1 MAENH
6 QRIAEI
12 NSHLSQIIVNNDKR
26 LSSLD
31 SEIAQVKLHLK
42 YKEILAPVFGQVF
55 NLKTFSGFVTSAAD
69 KKTVL
74 KIVPD
79 DHLVAEVFVTN
90 QEIGLLVPQMK
101 ADVRIDTF
109 PFSDFGDIKGEVVS
123 IGSDALPPD
132 PIHNYYRFPV
142 RVKLEQQSL
151 TVDERSFQLQSG
163 MSVTV
168 NIRVRE
174 KRTVMSVLF
183 KTIMEKFDSLKEV
196 R

>member
-1 MAENH
+1 MLAQLSPLAVSGAVARLQQLRQKQEVDNHLAEVEKLRAEQQRLRLAIAETESHWANTVAGSEKELLNRMAENH

-79 DHLVAEVFVTN
+79 DHF
-90 QEIGLLVPQMK
+90 
-101 ADVRIDTF
+101 
-109 PFSDFGDIKGEVVS
+109 
-123 IGSDALPPD
+123 
-132 PIHNYYRFPV
+132 
-142 RVKLEQQSL
+142 
-151 TVDERSFQLQSG
+151 
-163 MSVTV
+163 
-168 NIRVRE
+168 IRVRQ

-183 KTIMEKFDSLKEV
+183 KKIMEN
-196 R
+196 